1 MANIPNSLV
10 QAQSNPLKGAYN
22 FQQEFSLNNILHKL
36 QEKMNV
42 ETFIYLTGLVIRL
55 LFIALLYVA
64 IRKLFLKFINFL
76 IARFLATQKRDSNS
90 QESMAAVNTALPFI
104 KSFVNFMIFFLFFLL
119 ILSELKI
126 DITPVIYSVSIIT
139 LVISLGSQTLI
150 KDLINGVIT
159 LVEGNMKVGDKV
171 IVGGHTGTIES
182 ISLRCLYLRHG
193 SGALHSIPFSEVK
206 DLINFSFG
214 YNVACI
220 AFYMH
225 KNDNLEIVKKAMEEA
240 YLEIKENPRFKNYI
254 RSHFTFHG
262 ITDFVEKGGAL
273 VKGYVTIQPDPDKLF
288 EAEFNRLVFNKLQ
301 DFHFSKEST
310 LKKNIGVTR
319 AIEI

>member
-1 MANIPNSLV
+1 MMSISSALMQTQNLPSK
-10 QAQSNPLKGAYN
+10 SPYN

-36 QEKMNV
+36 QEKISF

-55 LFIALLYVA
+55 LFIALLYVV
-64 IRKLFLKFINFL
+64 IRKIFHKFINFL
-76 IARFLATQKRDSNS
+76 IGRFLSTQKKDVNS
-90 QESMAAVNTALPFI
+90 QESFAAINTILPFI

-126 DITPVIYSVSIIT
+126 DITPVIYSISIIT
-139 LVISLGSQTLI
+139 IVISLGSQTLI
-150 KDLINGVIT
+150 KDLINGVIA

-171 IVGGHTGTIES
+171 TVSGHTGTIES

-206 DLINFSFG
+206 DLINFSVT

-220 AFYMH
+220 AFYMR
-225 KNDNLEIVKKAMEEA
+225 KNDDIEVVKEAMEEA
-240 YLEIKENPRFKNYI
+240 YNEMKENPRFKNYI
-254 RSHFTFHG
+254 RGHFIFHG

-273 VKGYVTIQPDPDKLF
+273 VKGFVMIQPDPEKFF

-301 DFHFSKEST
+301 AKAEHPASFQEMERRRNS
-310 LKKNIGVTR
+310 
-319 AIEI
+319 A

>member
-1 MANIPNSLV
+1 MGNISSTFMNTQNTSSKSL
-10 QAQSNPLKGAYN
+10 YN

-36 QEKMNV
+36 QEKMNL
-42 ETFIYLTGLVIRL
+42 ETIMYLAGVAIRL
-55 LFIALLYVA
+55 LFIALLYVV
-64 IRKLFLKFINFL
+64 IRKIFHKFINFL
-76 IARFLATQKRDSNS
+76 IARFLSTQKRDLNR
-90 QESMAAVNTALPFI
+90 QESFAAVNTILPFI

-150 KDLINGVIT
+150 KDLINGVIA

-182 ISLRCLYLRHG
+182 ISLRSLYLRHG

-206 DLINFSFG
+206 DLINFSLG
-214 YNVACI
+214 YNMACI

-225 KNDNLEIVKKAMEEA
+225 RNGNIDIVKKAMEEA
-240 YLEIKENPRFKNYI
+240 YFEIKENPHFKNYI
-254 RSHFTFHG
+254 RSDFTFRG
-262 ITDFVEKGGAL
+262 ITEFVEKGGAL
-273 VKGYVTIQPDPDKLF
+273 VKGYVMIQPDPDKLF
-288 EAEFNRLVFNKLQ
+288 EAEFNRLLFNKLQ
-301 DFHFSKEST
+301 DSHFSKTPT
-310 LKKNIGVTR
+310 LKKASV
-319 AIEI
+319 